1 MSKRKLILIALIIIA
16 LLLSA
21 FFFLH
26 FRNGT
31 QISAKGREDISYP
44 ITAFRQDDAR
54 WSADNLGTSAYR
66 MEKSGCVTTC
76 IASAVSRG
84 LDEITTPGAL
94 NKVFSENNVYDSQGN
109 LMWRK
114 LENLGYKADV
124 LTRVSEEEIYN
135 YLKNCQF
142 PILRVRVNG
151 FGNFHYILIV
161 GIENGEYICMD
172 PLKDNLTH
180 LSDYWNRVYAVRV
193 VY

>member
-1 MSKRKLILIALIIIA
+1 MLKKIITTSIIFILILILTF
-16 LLLSA
+16 S
-21 FFFLH
+21 FLR

-31 QISAKGREDISYP
+31 QVSANGRENISHP

-54 WSADNLGTSAYR
+54 WSTDTLGISSYT
-66 MEKSGCVTTC
+66 MEKSGCITTC

-84 LDEITTPGAL
+84 LDEITTPGEL

-109 LMWRK
+109 LMWQK

-142 PILRVRVNG
+142 PVLRVRVNG
-151 FGNFHYILIV
+151 FGSFHYILVV

-172 PLKDNLTH
+172 PLKDNLTP